1 MENYAHQMKKAMEK
15 LRWVAFEEY
24 TYARRESEDEEA
36 KANDLTESTE
46 TDEKTDEEIT
56 VRSSDDENS
65 ESAEFEDEG
74 DLKL

>member
-1 MENYAHQMKKAMEK
+1 METFAHQMKKAMEK

-24 TYARRESEDEEA
+24 TYACNESDDEEA

-46 TDEKTDEEIT
+46 TDEKTDEEISA
-56 VRSSDDENS
+56 RSSDDESS

-74 DLKL
+74 